1 MRKTRA
7 NLTPVF
13 GTCAGRC
20 KDGAQGVGYYR
31 DSGPAEM
38 SEEVLRQLKAF
49 EAQPPPPKHLNDTG
63 GILTVGE
70 EEVRSHSPARWREK
84 ESIDARDDSN
94 LL

>member
-1 MRKTRA
+1 M
-7 NLTPVF
+7 
-13 GTCAGRC
+13 
-20 KDGAQGVGYYR
+20 GYYR

-70 EEVRSHSPARWREK
+70 EEGRSYSLRVGERTKALMQEMIATCSNPARFEGSPAP
-84 ESIDARDDSN
+84 
-94 LL
+94 